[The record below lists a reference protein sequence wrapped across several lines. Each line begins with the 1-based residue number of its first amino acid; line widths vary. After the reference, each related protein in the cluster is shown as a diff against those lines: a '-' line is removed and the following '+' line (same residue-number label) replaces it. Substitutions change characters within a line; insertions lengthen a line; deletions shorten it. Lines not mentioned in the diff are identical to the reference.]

1 MARCPSIARHR
12 IVAASRFFLKNGGLK
27 MPLHPRGRMF
37 HTRVHSNLILNLG
50 SLHKWAGKWAANP
63 FPKTLPLNQN
73 RFPPFRRFKV
83 YLFTGNS
90 ARKGGP
96 FFLGGGKPY
105 PAAYARFFITPL
117 PKHFRDPFP
126 PFSHH
131 KGGTLFLTPILL
143 FD

>member
-90 ARKGGP
+90 ARKSGP
-96 FFLGGGKPY
+96 FFWGGESP
-105 PAAYARFFITPL
+105 TPL
-117 PKHFRDPFP
+117 LMPASLSHPCLSIFAILSPHFPTT
-126 PFSHH
+126 
-131 KGGTLFLTPILL
+131 KGGLF
-143 FD
+143 F